1 MKNIKN
7 LIIGAGPAGLAVA
20 GRMRK
25 QGLDFEVLESTNNIA
40 DRWHHH
46 YDRLLLHTVKQLSH
60 LPYLEFPED
69 YPIYVP
75 RAKLVEYYENYAKH
89 FEIKPRFNKTVA
101 SIKLE
106 DEGWKV
112 VTESG
117 KVIVAEN
124 VIMATGINRIPHIPD
139 FKNQEN
145 FQGEIIHSI
154 NYKNALPFEN
164 KKVIVIGMGNTGA
177 ELALDLSEKNI
188 DTTLAVRSPITIVPR
203 DVNGRPVQLTARAL
217 SKIPF
222 GIGDWLGTQIRKA
235 VIGDLTKYGVPLS
248 KQHPVVQL
256 RDTGK
261 TPVID
266 LGTVENIKKGKIKI
280 VGKIDRFFEKG
291 IVFKNKKH
299 IEYDVII
306 LATGY
311 RAKIEDILENG
322 REVLDKYNVPK
333 QPIGVGV
340 FKGLYFVGFDNY
352 KLGGILGTIFTD
364 SKIIVDDIRNK

>member
-1 MKNIKN
+1 MLYYEIDLFLSETKFTVMKNIKN

-75 RAKLVEYYENYAKH
+75 RAKLVEYYENYTKH

-117 KVIVAEN
+117 KVIIAEN

-164 KKVIVIGMGNTGA
+164 KKVIGPKKDVLEVLNAIKIYENL
-177 ELALDLSEKNI
+177 EEYNPSNE
-188 DTTLAVRSPITIVPR
+188 RSFLKAHKSLMVGLIENAGKYRNQSVGIVK
-203 DVNGRPVQLTARAL
+203 G
-217 SKIPF
+217 SKIEHLAPPYENVPY
-222 GIGDWLGTQIRKA
+222 LMK
-235 VIGDLTKYGVPLS
+235 DLFKYLEKS
-248 KQHPVVQL
+248 NEIEL
-256 RDTGK
+256 
-261 TPVID
+261 
-266 LGTVENIKKGKIKI
+266 IKK
-280 VGKIDRFFEKG
+280 
-291 IVFKNKKH
+291 
-299 IEYDVII
+299 
-306 LATGY
+306 
-311 RAKIEDILENG
+311 
-322 REVLDKYNVPK
+322 
-333 QPIGVGV
+333 
-340 FKGLYFVGFDNY
+340 
-352 KLGGILGTIFTD
+352 
-364 SKIIVDDIRNK
+364 